1 MATEEKTDERIQN
14 NRFLSYAFVI
24 RGVPD
29 EDFRQNQRDGR
40 EWIEIQGHQSNRR
53 LQPHADILKK

>member
-1 MATEEKTDERIQN
+1 MATGEKTDERIQN

-29 EDFRQNQRDGR
+29 KDFRQNQRDGR
-40 EWIEIQGHQSNRR
+40 EWMEIQGHQNNRR